1 MALFRVYP
9 SILALLAVLSMCHCG
24 RVNGWYVPK
33 PGTTFF
39 WQLSGSDADVDPTHP
54 AKVYTVD
61 SSLTAKSIAKLRN
74 AGKAVMCYISFGT
87 AEDYRSDYNQFPKS
101 VIGGLTCRNE
111 QCTEVWPGE
120 RWLDIKSPIVKT
132 IMEKRIKLA
141 KSKGCDGVD
150 PDNINAYSNNIMAQ
164 PISKFTIT
172 ADDQFKYN
180 SWIANTVH
188 KYGMSVGLKNPG
200 PLAPSFMANLFDWA
214 IIESCIYFSDF
225 SNNAWYSRKYAC
237 DYSNEFIV
245 RNKAVFSIEYKEL
258 WGTSAGQVNGIAFP
272 QAMCAIS
279 NAHGFNTNLCSFSLG
294 TGPRYPFANCPLHKP
309 AGCDTVWK
317 ECVKQSVYAQYKKQ
331 GMARWD
337 AVGQCMRAKRAA
349 CKYKA

>member
-1 MALFRVYP
+1 
-9 SILALLAVLSMCHCG
+9 
-24 RVNGWYVPK
+24 
-33 PGTTFF
+33 
-39 WQLSGSDADVDPTHP
+39 
-54 AKVYTVD
+54 
-61 SSLTAKSIAKLRN
+61 
-74 AGKAVMCYISFGT
+74 MCYISFGT

-164 PISKFTIT
+164 SISRFTIT

-188 KYGMSVGLKNPG
+188 NFHPPPLALSLSHCPPFPIPPLPSSPRSHMLPPLPPCFRYGMSVGLKNPG
-200 PLAPSFMANLFDWA
+200 PLAPSFMASLFDWA

-225 SNNAWYSRKYAC
+225 SNNEWYSGKYAC
-237 DYSNEFIV
+237 DFSNEFIV

-258 WGTSAGQVNGIAFP
+258 WGTSASQVNGIAFP
-272 QAMCAIS
+272 QAFCAIS
-279 NAHGFNTNLCSFSLG
+279 SAHGFNTNLCSYSLG

-309 AGCDTVWK
+309 AGCDAVWK
-317 ECVKQSVYAQYKKQ
+317 ECVKQSVYAQYKQQ

-349 CKYKA
+349 CRYKA